1 MPCFKVYFC
10 YQSFM
15 PQYPVPLQ
23 FNAHL
28 SCIISP
34 IIWVNPHHYA
44 NTELQNIFF
53 RLCFS
58 GWVTQDGRTFRTSI
72 VTQDLEKEELWVETY
87 GTGPFFMSQCCIR
100 KGIQ

>member
-1 MPCFKVYFC
+1 MLFFFKKKISMPCFKVYFC

-23 FNAHL
+23 FNTHL

-44 NTELQNIFF
+44 NTELQDIFF

-72 VTQDLEKEELWVETY
+72 VTQDLEK
-87 GTGPFFMSQCCIR
+87 
-100 KGIQ
+100 